1 MLFGASVFEIRDI
14 QEDERR
20 GANEAIRMK
29 EGSYW
34 VEKRRMAFSEST
46 TRKLF
51 SRNCC
56 VVGML
61 TCNVYFWSA
70 STSGGN
76 CRRSNSLATDYGG
89 RGGTRTRMV
98 KNLKRVEKAWFPVS

>member
-1 MLFGASVFEIRDI
+1 MLSGANVFEIRDI

-29 EGSYW
+29 QGYIGSKNAEWHFRRAQLGSYPTGTG
-34 VEKRRMAFSEST
+34 R
-46 TRKLF
+46 
-51 SRNCC
+51 

-70 STSGGN
+70 STAGGN

-89 RGGTRTRMV
+89 RGGDSAR
-98 KNLKRVEKAWFPVS
+98 AS